1 MLEEKNEELNIK
13 CDLCKLPESLVEEPK
28 AEESLNEVIEE
39 PIEEECCGKCKED
52 EPEIYISSFN
62 NNTKRNLFLFCLVCV
77 IIIIIFVSLK
87 Y

>member
-13 CDLCKLPESLVEEPK
+13 CDLCKLPESLVEEP
-28 AEESLNEVIEE
+28 
-39 PIEEECCGKCKED
+39 IEEECCGKCKED
-52 EPEIYISSFN
+52 EPEIYVSSFKDN
-62 NNTKRNLFLFCLVCV
+62 SRRNVFFICLVCV